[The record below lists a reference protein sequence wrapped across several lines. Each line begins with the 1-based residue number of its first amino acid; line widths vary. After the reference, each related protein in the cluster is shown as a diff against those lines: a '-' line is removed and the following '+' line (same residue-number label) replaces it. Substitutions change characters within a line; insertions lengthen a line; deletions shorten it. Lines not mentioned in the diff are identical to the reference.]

1 MTEQEKQQLREDIK
15 AGKVNIDELYEKYD
29 KNLPYM
35 FTYEERKIKEPNL
48 TIEEYEEDVIND
60 KITILF
66 WQMGWEENYALSTY
80 RYKYYKKRP

>member
-1 MTEQEKQQLREDIK
+1 MTEQEKQQLREAIK
-15 AGKVNIDELYEKYD
+15 SGKVNIDELYEKYD

-66 WQMGWEENYALSTY
+66 WQMGWE
-80 RYKYYKKRP
+80 KF

>member
-1 MTEQEKQQLREDIK
+1 MTEQEKQQLRKDIK

-66 WQMGWEENYALSTY
+66 WQMGWE
-80 RYKYYKKRP
+80 KF

>member
-1 MTEQEKQQLREDIK
+1 MVGKLKMTEQEKQQLREDIK

-66 WQMGWEENYALSTY
+66 WQMGWE
-80 RYKYYKKRP
+80 KF

>member
-1 MTEQEKQQLREDIK
+1 MVGKLKMTEQEKQQLREDIK

-66 WQMGWEENYALSTY
+66 WQMGWEEF
-80 RYKYYKKRP
+80 

>member
-15 AGKVNIDELYEKYD
+15 AGKVNIDELYEKYE

-66 WQMGWEENYALSTY
+66 WQMGWEEF
-80 RYKYYKKRP
+80 

>member
-1 MTEQEKQQLREDIK
+1 MVGKLKMTKEDIVKLKEDIK
-15 AGKVNIDELYEKYD
+15 SGKVNIDELYEKYD

-66 WQMGWEENYALSTY
+66 
-80 RYKYYKKRP
+80 

>member
-66 WQMGWEENYALSTY
+66 WQMGWE
-80 RYKYYKKRP
+80 KF

>member
-15 AGKVNIDELYEKYD
+15 SGKVNIDELYEKYD

-66 WQMGWEENYALSTY
+66 WQMGWGEF
-80 RYKYYKKRP
+80 

>member
-1 MTEQEKQQLREDIK
+1 MTEQEKQQLKEDIK
-15 AGKVNIDELYEKYD
+15 AGKVNIDELYEKYNM
-29 KNLPYM
+29 NLPYM

-66 WQMGWEENYALSTY
+66 WQMGWEEF
-80 RYKYYKKRP
+80 

>member
-15 AGKVNIDELYEKYD
+15 SGKVNIDELYEKYD

-66 WQMGWEENYALSTY
+66 WQMGWE
-80 RYKYYKKRP
+80 KF

>member
-1 MTEQEKQQLREDIK
+1 MVGKLKMTEQEKQQLREDIK
-15 AGKVNIDELYEKYD
+15 AGKVNIDELYDKYD

-66 WQMGWEENYALSTY
+66 WQMGWE
-80 RYKYYKKRP
+80 KF

>member
-15 AGKVNIDELYEKYD
+15 SGKVNIDELYEKYD

-66 WQMGWEENYALSTY
+66 WQIGWEEF
-80 RYKYYKKRP
+80 

>member
-15 AGKVNIDELYEKYD
+15 AGKVNVDELYEKYD

-66 WQMGWEENYALSTY
+66 WQMGWEEF
-80 RYKYYKKRP
+80 

>member
-60 KITILF
+60 KIPILF
-66 WQMGWEENYALSTY
+66 WQMGWE
-80 RYKYYKKRP
+80 KF

>member
-1 MTEQEKQQLREDIK
+1 MVGKLKMTEQEKQQLREDIK
-15 AGKVNIDELYEKYD
+15 SGKVNIDELYEKYD

-66 WQMGWEENYALSTY
+66 WQMGWE
-80 RYKYYKKRP
+80 KF

>member
-66 WQMGWEENYALSTY
+66 WLMGWGEF
-80 RYKYYKKRP
+80 

>member
-1 MTEQEKQQLREDIK
+1 MVGNLKMTEQEKQQLKEDIK
-15 AGKVNIDELYEKYD
+15 AGKVNIDELYEKYNM
-29 KNLPYM
+29 NLPYM

-66 WQMGWEENYALSTY
+66 WQMGWEEF
-80 RYKYYKKRP
+80 

>member
-1 MTEQEKQQLREDIK
+1 MTKKEIAKLKEDIK
-15 AGKVNIDELYEKYD
+15 SGKVNIDELYEKYD

-35 FTYEERKIKEPNL
+35 FTYEERKEEEPNL

-66 WQMGWEENYALSTY
+66 WQMGWEGLDIE
-80 RYKYYKKRP
+80 

>member
-1 MTEQEKQQLREDIK
+1 MVGKLKMTEQEKQQLREDIK
-15 AGKVNIDELYEKYD
+15 AGKVNVDELYEKYD

-66 WQMGWEENYALSTY
+66 WQMGWE
-80 RYKYYKKRP
+80 KF

>member
-1 MTEQEKQQLREDIK
+1 MVGKLKMTEQEKQQLRKDIK

-66 WQMGWEENYALSTY
+66 WQMGWE
-80 RYKYYKKRP
+80 KF

>member
-15 AGKVNIDELYEKYD
+15 AGKVKVNIDELYEKYD

-66 WQMGWEENYALSTY
+66 WQMGWEEF
-80 RYKYYKKRP
+80 

>member
-15 AGKVNIDELYEKYD
+15 AGKVNVDELYEKYD

-66 WQMGWEENYALSTY
+66 WQMGWE
-80 RYKYYKKRP
+80 KF